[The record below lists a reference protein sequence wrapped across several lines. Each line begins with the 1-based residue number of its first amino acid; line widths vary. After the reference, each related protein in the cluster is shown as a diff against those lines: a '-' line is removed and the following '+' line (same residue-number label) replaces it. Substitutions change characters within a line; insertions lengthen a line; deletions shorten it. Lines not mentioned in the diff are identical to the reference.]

1 MAKTESTRKCGITL
15 HLPES
20 TLRIIDRE
28 AERRKSSRS
37 RYIQDLIL
45 GVPVPD
51 GRKKRNREK
60 PTPPE
65 PMKEI
70 RVCISEEA
78 MECLRQLAAARKMSR
93 ARCAREIL
101 QSRIA
106 ATNVYWKL
114 DLAELQPV
122 FEDLGTIASGMQEL
136 VLRPDRTPEEQTE
149 SRSVQKQMLTEIRR
163 IRTRMEEW
171 GDTRI
176 GTAQAAFAEG
186 EGLRERP
193 GLSDVSVG

>member
-106 ATNVYWKL
+106 ATNVY
-114 DLAELQPV
+114 
-122 FEDLGTIASGMQEL
+122 
-136 VLRPDRTPEEQTE
+136 RTPEEQAE